1 MTPRPNLLSSLATAP
16 LLLLALAAC
25 GPGDDGGDLG
35 DTTTAPATDA
45 AAPAATVPPPT
56 APEPMAPGEMA
67 APTQAE
73 ALALLVAVNEHEIA
87 AAEQAREKQADGEVL
102 EYADMMHSDHTAN
115 LEATRELAGTATDAA
130 DDAADP
136 ATDTGMG
143 EATDPATESP
153 KLADLRASGEATLE
167 RLSALDGDE
176 YEQAYIDAMV
186 QDHQKA
192 LDMLDNQL
200 IPAAQDQ
207 AVREHLTTTR
217 EKIAAHL
224 EQAQTLQSQLQTQ

>member
-1 MTPRPNLLSSLATAP
+1 MNRRPNLLSSLATAP
-16 LLLLALAAC
+16 LLLVALAAC
-25 GPGDDGGDLG
+25 GPGDEGADVGD
-35 DTTTAPATDA
+35 TAPATDA
-45 AAPAATVPPPT
+45 AAPAATMPPPVE
-56 APEPMAPGEMA
+56 PEPMAPGEMA

-73 ALALLVAVNEHEIA
+73 ALALLIAVNEHEIA
-87 AAEQAREKQADGEVL
+87 AAEQAREKQVDGEVL

-115 LEATRELAGTATDAA
+115 LEASRELAGTATGAA

-136 ATDTGMG
+136 AAGTG
-143 EATDPATESP
+143 TDPGMDAGTESP
-153 KLADLRASGEATLE
+153 MLADLRASGEATLE
-167 RLSALDGDE
+167 RLSTLEGDE
-176 YEQAYIDAMV
+176 YEQAYVDAMV

-200 IPAAQDQ
+200 IPAAQDE

-224 EQAQTLQSQLQTQ
+224 EQAQTLQSGLQAR